1 MDITMR
7 PDGLELP
14 AVQAL
19 LREHLEDM
27 ALHSPPEAIHAIDLH
42 GLRGPGLSF
51 WAAWEGDVLLGC
63 CALRELDAAHGELKS
78 MRTTRSQR
86 RRGVGAVMLRHLL
99 DEAARRSYTRLSL
112 ETGSAEAFEPARAL
126 YARFGFAFCGP
137 FAEFVDSPHSMFMTR
152 ELADTDTGSDTG
164 SGSGAAAGA
173 GARAALSPLEIARSL
188 TELWSP
194 RVIAAVDDNYI
205 KVAKVHGSLA
215 WHRHDNEDELF
226 LVLEGR
232 LRLEFDDGTVEL
244 SAGQM
249 HVVPKGVRHNPVAE
263 HECLLLLMERKSTLH
278 TGDVVT
284 DKSRAIDEQLRP
296 FGQEGAGAGRAQ

>member
-27 ALHSPPEAIHAIDLH
+27 ALHSPPEAMHAIDLH

-51 WAAWEGDVLLGC
+51 WAAWEGDALLGC
-63 CALRELDAAHGELKS
+63 CALRELDAAHGEIKS
-78 MRTTRSQR
+78 MRTTRTRR

-99 DEAARRSYTRLSL
+99 DEAARRGYKRLSL
-112 ETGSAEAFEPARAL
+112 ETGSADAFEPARAL

-152 ELADTDTGSDTG
+152 ELDDP
-164 SGSGAAAGA
+164 GA
-173 GARAALSPLEIARSL
+173 GSRAGGRAALSPLEIARSL
-188 TELWSP
+188 AELWSP
-194 RVIAAVDDNYI
+194 RVIAEVDDNYI
-205 KVAKVHGSLA
+205 KVAKVHGTLA
-215 WHRHDNEDELF
+215 WHRHDDEDELF

-232 LRLEFDDGTVEL
+232 LRLEFEDGAVEL

-263 HECLLLLMERKSTLH
+263 DECLLLLVERKSTLH

-284 DKSRAIDEQLRP
+284 DRTRAIDEQLRSVH
-296 FGQEGAGAGRAQ
+296 GVRAGA